1 MHLIQQNILDI
12 ECSSSSFGK
21 EVQSNIGNIM
31 EKEFYPKVALLLDQ
45 YSRDNHTWKIENLE
59 IQLPTLSKKNWK
71 EEFVQHSLLQIEEYL
86 KLNSSY
92 LELLQKQEIGSFESL
107 IPFEK
112 QAFHLLI
119 EYLKTGLLLENSRF
133 KSLTEIEKNCTIDD
147 SHSKEIAALFEEN
160 PNALIRFIFNISEK
174 FQKEIASKILQL
186 QIRIKSFLNNAISI
200 KTTHLSK
207 TECQQWITFFLWV
220 LYFFEQNN
228 ASQKMWVTTFYEYS
242 IQYWGFSEAQL
253 LTIAAN
259 LKEHSKTDSVV
270 DALNEFVVIWDSI
283 TISLG
288 PKDKLLETTKDKIS
302 NNNTVERSRELKLQE
317 LFAKVNL
324 NNEQPEETNT
334 QNTLEAIYIK
344 NAGLVL
350 FHPFLE
356 SLFNQLDLYKDGDW
370 TSKRNQHK
378 SVLITQYLIHGEE
391 KIAENELTLNKILC
405 GLAIENVVNTQIGFS
420 EYEIEKCQKLL
431 QAVLEHWKVL
441 KDTSIQGLRETF
453 LQRDGKIVL
462 KENETIELW
471 VEQKGVDIL
480 LAQLPWGISMIQT
493 PWMENYLHC
502 NWD

>member
-12 ECSSSSFGK
+12 ECSSSPFGK
-21 EVQSNIGNIM
+21 EVQSCIGSIM

-45 YSRDNHTWKIENLE
+45 YSRDNHTWKIENLKV
-59 IQLPTLSKKNWK
+59 QLPTLSKKNWK

-86 KLNSSY
+86 KSNSSY
-92 LELLQKQEIGSFESL
+92 LGFLEKQEINSFESL

-112 QAFHLLI
+112 QAFYLFI

-133 KSLTEIEKNCTIDD
+133 KSLLEIEKSCTIDD
-147 SHSKEIAALFEEN
+147 SHIKKIVSLFEEN

-174 FQKEIASKILQL
+174 FQEEIASKIPQL
-186 QIRIKSFLNNAISI
+186 QIRLKSFLDNAVPI
-200 KTTHLSK
+200 KITHLSK
-207 TECQQWITFFLWV
+207 TEYQQWATFFLW
-220 LYFFEQNN
+220 LFYFFEQNS
-228 ASQKMWVTTFYEYS
+228 AYQKIWITTLHEYS
-242 IQYWGFSEAQL
+242 KQHWGFSEAQL
-253 LTIAAN
+253 STITTN
-259 LKEHSKTDSVV
+259 LKEHSKTNSTIGT
-270 DALNEFVVIWDSI
+270 LNEFVMIWGSI
-283 TISLG
+283 AVSLDTKHK
-288 PKDKLLETTKDKIS
+288 PLETTKNKIS
-302 NNNTVERSRELKLQE
+302 NSNTVERNRELKLQE

-324 NNEQPEETNT
+324 NNDQPEGVNS
-334 QNTLEAIYIK
+334 QNALEAIYIK

-356 SLFNQLDLYKDGDW
+356 ALFNQLDLYKDGDW

-378 SVLITQYLIHGEE
+378 SVLITQYLIHGEG
-391 KIAENELTLNKILC
+391 KIAENELALNKIVC
-405 GLAIENVVNTQIGFS
+405 GLAIENVVNTQIEFS
-420 EYEIEKCQKLL
+420 EYEIDKCQKLL
-431 QAVLEHWKVL
+431 QAVLQHWKVL

-493 PWMENYLHC
+493 PWMKNYLHC

>member
-21 EVQSNIGNIM
+21 EVQSSIGNIM

-71 EEFVQHSLLQIEEYL
+71 EQFVQHSLLQIEEYL
-86 KLNSSY
+86 KSNSSY
-92 LELLQKQEIGSFESL
+92 LELLQKQEISSYESL

-112 QAFHLLI
+112 QAFYLFI

-133 KSLTEIEKNCTIDD
+133 KSLVEIEKNCAIDD
-147 SHSKEIAALFEEN
+147 SNIKEIISLFEEN
-160 PNALIRFIFNISEK
+160 PNALIRFIFNINKK
-174 FQKEIASKILQL
+174 FQEEVASKITQL
-186 QIRIKSFLNNAISI
+186 QIRIKSFLNNVIPI
-200 KTTHLSK
+200 EKTHLSK
-207 TECQQWITFFLWV
+207 TEYQQWVTFFLWV
-220 LYFFEQNN
+220 LYFFKPNN
-228 ASQKMWVTTFYEYS
+228 TSQKNWATTLHEYS
-242 IQYWGFSEAQL
+242 KQYWGFSEAQL
-253 LTIAAN
+253 STIAVN
-259 LKEHSKTDSVV
+259 LKEHSKTNSVV
-270 DALNEFVVIWDSI
+270 DALNDFVVIWDSI
-283 TISLG
+283 LSLDT
-288 PKDKLLETTKDKIS
+288 KDKLQETTKDKIS
-302 NNNTVERSRELKLQE
+302 NSNTEERNLELKLQE

-324 NNEQPEETNT
+324 SNEQPEEVNG
-334 QNTLEAIYIK
+334 QNKLEAIYIK

-356 SLFNQLDLYKDGDW
+356 SLFSQLDLYKDGDW
-370 TSKRNQHK
+370 ASKKNQHK
-378 SVLITQYLIHGEE
+378 AVLLTQYLIYDEE

-405 GLAIENVVNTQIGFS
+405 GLAIENVVNIQIEFS

-431 QAVLEHWKVL
+431 QAVLQHWKVL

>member
-21 EVQSNIGNIM
+21 EVQSSIGNIM

-45 YSRDNHTWKIENLE
+45 YSRDNYTWKIENLK

-71 EEFVQHSLLQIEEYL
+71 EEFVQHSLLQVEDYL

-92 LELLQKQEIGSFESL
+92 LELLEKQEIGSFESL

-112 QAFHLLI
+112 QALYLFI

-133 KSLTEIEKNCTIDD
+133 KSLIEIEKNSPIGT
-147 SHSKEIAALFEEN
+147 SHIKEIVSVFEEN
-160 PNALIRFIFNISEK
+160 PSALIRFIFNISEK
-174 FQKEIASKILQL
+174 LQVEITSKIA
-186 QIRIKSFLNNAISI
+186 QIRTKSFLNDVLPITA
-200 KTTHLSK
+200 THLSN
-207 TECQQWITFFLWV
+207 TEYQQWITFFLWV
-220 LYFFEQNN
+220 IHFFEQK
-228 ASQKMWVTTFYEYS
+228 SESKKVWVSTFHEYS
-242 IQYWGFSEAQL
+242 MQYWGFSEGQL
-253 LTIAAN
+253 STIVTN
-259 LKEHSKTDSVV
+259 LKEHSRTNSTADV
-270 DALNEFVVIWDSI
+270 LNEFVIIWDSTI
-283 TISLG
+283 ISLDT
-288 PKDKLLETTKDKIS
+288 KDKLLETTKDKIS
-302 NNNTVERSRELKLQE
+302 NSNTVERSRELKLQE
-317 LFAKVNL
+317 LFAKVNI
-324 NNEQPEETNT
+324 NNDHPEEVNS

-370 TSKRNQHK
+370 TSKKNQHK
-378 SVLITQYLIHGEE
+378 SIVITQYLIHGEG
-391 KIAENELTLNKILC
+391 KIAENELALNKILC
-405 GLAIENVVNTQIGFS
+405 GLAIENVVNTQIEFS

-431 QAVLEHWKVL
+431 QAVLQHWKVL

-462 KENETIELW
+462 KENKTIELW

-480 LAQLPWGISMIQT
+480 LTQLPWGISMIQT
-493 PWMENYLHC
+493 PWMENYLYC